1 VPHTVRRTRARSDW
15 VRLPPIRDRDLY
27 YITAPIYISDT
38 DCATQHARCG
48 SGQATRSRAD
58 RGHRAHNDT
67 RCIVLLGLS
76 PSRRWAMR
84 ELPLGQPR
92 DETFRTGWSAF
103 LSDWICRQGAVQL
116 NLADRV
122 WNGCWMP
129 LVDDGGSQ
137 KKPATAVKRCPWRRS
152 IVDDDDEDM
161 TEALLLMDIQNGA
174 VERFAAGDE
183 YLDRVVA
190 AQAKAEN
197 AGLLVVLV
205 RVAFNPGHPEISM
218 RNKTFS
224 AFKESDSMLLGS
236 ESTEP
241 HPRLIRGK
249 GEAIVTKK
257 RISAFAGSDL
267 ALILRAHDVG
277 HLLVAGIAT
286 SGVVLSTVREAADL
300 DYRLTV
306 LADICLDDDDEVH
319 RVLTQKVF
327 PRQADVIS
335 SSDWRPAGA

>member
-1 VPHTVRRTRARSDW
+1 VYGFRSSSPFW
-15 VRLPPIRDRDLY
+15 P
-27 YITAPIYISDT
+27 A
-38 DCATQHARCG
+38 ATQ
-48 SGQATRSRAD
+48 
-58 RGHRAHNDT
+58 
-67 RCIVLLGLS
+67 
-76 PSRRWAMR
+76 
-84 ELPLGQPR
+84 
-92 DETFRTGWSAF
+92 
-103 LSDWICRQGAVQL
+103 
-116 NLADRV
+116 
-122 WNGCWMP
+122 
-129 LVDDGGSQ
+129 
-137 KKPATAVKRCPWRRS
+137 
-152 IVDDDDEDM
+152 
-161 TEALLLMDIQNGA
+161 ALLLMDIQNGT
-174 VERFAAGDE
+174 VDRFAAGDE

-205 RVAFNPGHPEISM
+205 RVVFNPGHPEISM

-224 AFKESDSMLLGS
+224 AFKESDSLLL
-236 ESTEP
+236 STEP

-267 ALILRAHDVG
+267 ALILRAHNVG

-319 RVLTQKVF
+319 RVLTHKVF
-327 PRQADVIS
+327 PAPSRRHQLVRLA
-335 SSDWRPAGA
+335 AGRSVSVLRARRKQRLLIPMRGDGKWF

>member
-1 VPHTVRRTRARSDW
+1 M
-15 VRLPPIRDRDLY
+15 
-27 YITAPIYISDT
+27 
-38 DCATQHARCG
+38 TQ
-48 SGQATRSRAD
+48 
-58 RGHRAHNDT
+58 
-67 RCIVLLGLS
+67 
-76 PSRRWAMR
+76 
-84 ELPLGQPR
+84 
-92 DETFRTGWSAF
+92 
-103 LSDWICRQGAVQL
+103 
-116 NLADRV
+116 
-122 WNGCWMP
+122 
-129 LVDDGGSQ
+129 
-137 KKPATAVKRCPWRRS
+137 
-152 IVDDDDEDM
+152 
-161 TEALLLMDIQNGA
+161 ALLLMDIQNGT

-224 AFKESDSMLLGS
+224 VFKESDSMLLGG

-335 SSDWRPAGA
+335 LSDWRPAGA